1 MKVAEVLAALPRLS
15 VLVVGDVCLDRWCRY
30 EPDFAEPS
38 RETGLPR
45 VAVVE
50 VQRSP
55 GGAGNVAANLAA
67 LGAGTVTVLGT
78 VGDDGHAV
86 ELREALQARSIAAEL
101 VSDRGGLTFTY
112 TKLINRT
119 TGVEDLPRIDFMS
132 AGERPAEIEGH
143 LLKRFEELAPR
154 FDVLIVSD
162 QMERGA
168 GGVVTSRLR
177 QSLAQF
183 AGEHPETVVWVDSR
197 VRAER
202 FRQVLVKLNED
213 EVNEAC
219 SRIGLTGD
227 WDALRRHIG
236 HRFMIVTR
244 GRAGAV
250 VVAPGG
256 RTVVPG
262 RMVEK
267 PTDICGAGDSF
278 NAGGAMALRITGNP
292 VEAAQ
297 FGNLVASIT
306 VTKPGTGTAS
316 PEELLAA
323 DKAQGEACA
332 TARNPV
338 QSGNSFAGK
347 PECGSIPLRVPK
359 AQP

>member
-1 MKVAEVLAALPRLS
+1 MKVAELLAAIPRLS

-50 VQRSP
+50 VERSP
-55 GGAGNVAANLAA
+55 GAAGNVATNLAA
-67 LGAGTVTVLGT
+67 LGAGVVTVLGT
-78 VGDDGHAV
+78 VGDDGHAL
-86 ELREALQARSIAAEL
+86 ELREALQAWNIASEL
-101 VSDRGGLTFTY
+101 VADKGGLTFTY
-112 TKLINRT
+112 TKLLNRT
-119 TGVEDLPRIDFMS
+119 TGVEDLPRIDFIS
-132 AGERPAEIEGH
+132 AGERPAGVESH

-154 FDVLIVSD
+154 FDVVIVSD

-168 GGVVTSRLR
+168 GGVVTSGLR
-177 QSLAQF
+177 QHLAQF
-183 AGEHPETVVWVDSR
+183 ARAYPETVVWVDSR
-197 VRAER
+197 ARAER
-202 FRQVLVKLNED
+202 FRNVLVKLNED
-213 EVNEAC
+213 EVTGAC
-219 SRIGLTGD
+219 SRIGMAGD
-227 WDALRRHIG
+227 YDGLRRQID

-250 VVAPGG
+250 VLAPEG

-262 RMVEK
+262 RIVEK
-267 PTDICGAGDSF
+267 PKDICGAGDSF
-278 NAGGAMALRITGNP
+278 NAGGAMALRITGDP
-292 VEAAQ
+292 VEAAR

-332 TARNPV
+332 TARN
-338 QSGNSFAGK
+338 SA
-347 PECGSIPLRVPK
+347 
-359 AQP
+359 